1 MSAKLKTSLKLGVSP
16 SFSVNLLVLRLEMLL
31 RPLVSTVLAPVRVP
45 KIIDLDGHRHV
56 RFKHHGSESGSV
68 LHHVRFHQLTVDE
81 LLVDQSY
88 LEPPS
93 A

>member
-16 SFSVNLLVLRLEMLL
+16 SFSVNLLVLRLETLL

-56 RFKHHGSESGSV
+56 RF
-68 LHHVRFHQLTVDE
+68 HQLTVDE

-88 LEPPS
+88 LEPSP